1 MTASPALTAF
11 REEFTDFVRARYP
24 LLHVV
29 TWEEDRAVNEIL
41 EIARHLKHQV
51 VAWSVGRGIFTAG
64 ENDKPAVTKLQTVD
78 LAAAVAAFDKTA
90 RTSQGHLFLLLDPFR
105 YFNENGADPIYT
117 RRVREF
123 AMAIRTQGYRASCI
137 IVAPPAKVPIELE
150 KEITQI
156 DFPLPARDDVR
167 QIVDRLLTRANDA
180 GPLRA
185 EDPAALGEA
194 FVNAALGLTAVEI
207 ENALA
212 KAVVDDFKLDLD
224 DVENMFRQKQQI
236 VRKTALLDYV
246 DVRGLGM
253 RDIGGLDLLKQWL
266 DIRDGAF
273 SQEGRA
279 FGIATPKGVLIT
291 GISGCGKSLS
301 AKCVAASWRLP
312 LVKLDMG
319 KIYSSLVGSSEEH
332 IRQAIAACEAIA
344 PCVLWID
351 EIEKG
356 LPRARGFVGDSGVS
370 LRVLG
375 TFLTWL
381 QEKTAP
387 VFVFATANEIGMLPP
402 EMLRKGRFDE
412 IFFVDL
418 PTDEERREI
427 IRIHIARTGR
437 DPLAYDLDRLTAQSG
452 PEQFGTNLAL
462 TGAEIEAWV
471 NESLIRAYDRRTHGD
486 AGAELHM
493 DDFKSVIDRFVP
505 LAKLRADEI
514 QNIRAWAEQH
524 AVGASRKPAPAAGT
538 RLVGGRA
545 LQIS

>member
-1 MTASPALTAF
+1 MTVSPALTAF
-11 REEFTDFVRARYP
+11 RKELTEFVRARYP

-29 TWEEDRAVNEIL
+29 TWEEDRAVNEIR
-41 EIARHLKHQV
+41 EIAHQLKHEV
-51 VAWSVGRGIFTAG
+51 VTWSVGRGLCTDG
-64 ENDKPAVTKLQTVD
+64 EYGRPPATKLQTVD

-105 YFNENGADPIYT
+105 FFNESGADPIYT

-123 AMAIRTQGYRASCI
+123 AIAIRTQGYRASCI
-137 IVAPPAKVPIELE
+137 IVAPPAKVPVELE

-156 DFPLPARDDVR
+156 DFPLPAREDVR
-167 QIVDRLLTRANDA
+167 QIVDRLLTRAGDGGPIHVADA
-180 GPLRA
+180 PKLR
-185 EDPAALGEA
+185 EAL
-194 FVNAALGLTAVEI
+194 VDAALGLTAMEI

-212 KAVVDDFKLDLD
+212 KAVVDDFKLDFD
-224 DVENMFRQKQQI
+224 DVENMFRQKQQLI
-236 VRKTALLDYV
+236 RKTALLDYV

-253 RDIGGLDLLKQWL
+253 NDVGGLDLLKQWL
-266 DIRDGAF
+266 EVRDGAF
-273 SQEGRA
+273 SEDGRA
-279 FGIATPKGVLIT
+279 FGIDTPKGVLVT
-291 GISGCGKSLS
+291 GVSGCGKSLS

-356 LPRARGFVGDSGVS
+356 LPRAHGFIGDSGVS

-437 DPLAYDLDRLTAQSG
+437 DPAAFDLDRLAAQSG
-452 PEQFGTNLAL
+452 PEQFGPNLAL
-462 TGAEIEAWV
+462 TGAEIAAWV
-471 NESLIRAYDRRTHGD
+471 NESLIQAFDRRKHGD
-486 AGAELHM
+486 PRAELHM
-493 DDFKSVIDRFVP
+493 DDFKFIIDRFVP
-505 LAKLRADEI
+505 LAKLRAEEI
-514 QNIRAWAEQH
+514 QDLRAWAEQH
-524 AVGASRKPAPAAGT
+524 SVGASRKPAPAAST
-538 RLVGGRA
+538 RLMGGRA
-545 LQIS
+545 LQLG

>member
-11 REEFTDFVRARYP
+11 RKEFTDFVRARYP

-29 TWEEDRAVNEIL
+29 TWEEDRALGEIR
-41 EIARHLKHQV
+41 EIARELKHEV
-51 VAWSVGRGIFTAG
+51 VGWSVGRGIFTDGGNDQPAAG
-64 ENDKPAVTKLQTVD
+64 KPQSID
-78 LAAAVAAFDKTA
+78 LAAAVAAFDKIA
-90 RTSQGHLFLLLDPFR
+90 RTSDGHLFLLLDPFR

-123 AMAIRTQGYRASCI
+123 AIAIRTQGYRASCVV
-137 IVAPPAKVPIELE
+137 VAPPAKVPVELE

-156 DFPLPARDDVR
+156 DFPLPAREDVR
-167 QIVDRLLTRANDA
+167 QIVDRLLTRATAA
-180 GPLRA
+180 GPLQVQN
-185 EDPAALGEA
+185 PARLGEA
-194 FVNAALGLTAVEI
+194 LVDAALGLTTVEI

-246 DVRGLGM
+246 DVRGLSM
-253 RDIGGLDLLKQWL
+253 RDVGGLDLLKQWL
-266 DIRDGAF
+266 EVRDGAF
-273 SQEGRA
+273 SEAGRA
-279 FGIATPKGVLIT
+279 FGIATPKGVLVT

-319 KIYSSLVGSSEEH
+319 KIFSSLVGSSEER
-332 IRQAIAACEAIA
+332 IRQAIGACESIA

-356 LPRARGFVGDSGVS
+356 LPRSSGFVGDSGVS

-437 DPLAYDLDRLTAQSG
+437 DPAAYDLDELTALSG
-452 PEQFGTNLAL
+452 PGQFGPNVVL
-462 TGAEIEAWV
+462 TGAEIAAWV
-471 NESLIRAYDRRTHGD
+471 NESLIRAFDRRKHGD
-486 AGAELHM
+486 AGADLRR
-493 DDFKSVIDRFVP
+493 DDFKTVIDRFVP
-505 LAKLRADEI
+505 LARLRAEEV
-514 QNIRAWAEQH
+514 QELRAWADRH
-524 AVGASRKPAPAAGT
+524 AVGASRKPAPAAGA

-545 LQIS
+545 LQLG